1 IKPKIWIRYV
11 DDCFGVIH
19 SINID
24 KFLNNLN
31 SMHKNIKFTLERE
44 HDSQLSFLDVKILRN
59 SNSLETT
66 VYRK

>member
-1 IKPKIWIRYV
+1 FNIKPKIWIRYV
-11 DDCFGVIH
+11 DDCFSVID

-44 HDSQLSFLDVKILRN
+44 NDSQLSFLDVKILR
-59 SNSLETT
+59 
-66 VYRK
+66 